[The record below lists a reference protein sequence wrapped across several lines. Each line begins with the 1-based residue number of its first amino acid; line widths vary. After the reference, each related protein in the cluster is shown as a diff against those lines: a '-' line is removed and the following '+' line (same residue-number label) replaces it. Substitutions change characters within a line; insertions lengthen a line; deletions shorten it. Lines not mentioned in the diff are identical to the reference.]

1 MGHRSRIQDLENPGM
16 EKEPTA
22 GIILAAGM
30 STRFG
35 SLKPLFKIGE
45 NNILTMVIDAS
56 LESKLDEVVLV
67 LGYRADTIMEA
78 IGEKLRHTKLK
89 TVINPYYTDGM
100 SVSIQRGLK
109 EIKDEFPSIMIILGD
124 HPLLKPGIID
134 LLVNRYRSSDKSICL
149 PVYKG
154 VRGHPVC
161 FSEEFYPALMAI
173 RGDIGARD
181 IIRENPGEILEV
193 ELDDSDP
200 FLGVDDNEDITE
212 LASKL
217 KNRGA

>member
-1 MGHRSRIQDLENPGM
+1 M

-30 STRFG
+30 SSRFG

-45 NNILTMVIDAS
+45 KTILTMVTNAS

-67 LGYRADTIMEA
+67 LGYRADIIMEA
-78 IGEKLRHTKLK
+78 IGKRLRHTRLK

-109 EIKDEFPSIMIILGD
+109 EIKDQFPSIMIILGD

-134 LLVNRYRSSDKSICL
+134 LLLNKFRSSDKSICL
-149 PVYKG
+149 PAYKG

-161 FSEEFYPALMAI
+161 FSKVFYPALMAM

-181 IIRENPGEILEV
+181 IIRENPGQVLEV

-200 FLGVDDNEDITE
+200 FFSVDNNEDIAE
-212 LASKL
+212 LASRL
-217 KNRGA
+217 KKKGA

>member
-1 MGHRSRIQDLENPGM
+1 MENSGM

-35 SLKPLFKIGE
+35 SLKPLFKIGK
-45 NNILTMVIDAS
+45 NNILAMVVDAS
-56 LESKLDEVVLV
+56 LGSRLDEVVLV
-67 LGYRADTIMEA
+67 LGYRADIIMPA
-78 IGEKLRHTKLK
+78 IGENLRRTKLK
-89 TVINPYYTDGM
+89 TVINPCYTDGM
-100 SVSIQRGLK
+100 SLSIQRGLK

-134 LLVNRYRSSDKSICL
+134 LLLNRFRSSDKSICL

-154 VRGHPVC
+154 IRGHPVC
-161 FSEEFYPALMAI
+161 FSGVFYPALMTI

-181 IIRENPGEILEV
+181 IIRENPGEVLEV

-200 FLGVDDNEDITE
+200 FFSVDDNEDIAE
-212 LASKL
+212 LASRL
-217 KNRGA
+217 KKRGA

>member
-1 MGHRSRIQDLENPGM
+1 M

-30 STRFG
+30 SSRFG
-35 SLKPLFKIGE
+35 SLKPLFKMGE
-45 NNILTMVIDAS
+45 KSILTMVIEAS

-67 LGYRADTIMEA
+67 LGYRADTIMETM
-78 IGEKLRHTKLK
+78 GENLRHARLK

-100 SVSIQRGLK
+100 SVSIQWGLK
-109 EIKDEFPSIMIILGD
+109 EIKDQFPSIMIILGD

-134 LLVNRYRSSDKSICL
+134 LLLNRFRSSDKSICL

-154 VRGHPVC
+154 IRGHPVC
-161 FSEEFYPALMAI
+161 FSEAFYPALMAM

-181 IIRENPGEILEV
+181 IIRENPTQVLEV
-193 ELDDSDP
+193 EIDDSDP
-200 FLGVDDNEDITE
+200 FFSVDNNDDIAE

-217 KNRGA
+217 KNRRA

>member
-1 MGHRSRIQDLENPGM
+1 M

-30 STRFG
+30 SSRFG
-35 SLKPLFKIGE
+35 SLKPLFKMGE
-45 NNILTMVIDAS
+45 KSILTMVIEAS

-67 LGYRADTIMEA
+67 LGYRADTIMETM
-78 IGEKLRHTKLK
+78 GENLRHARLK

-100 SVSIQRGLK
+100 SVSIQWGLK
-109 EIKDEFPSIMIILGD
+109 EIKDQFPSIMIILGD

-134 LLVNRYRSSDKSICL
+134 LLLNRFSSSDKSICL

-154 VRGHPVC
+154 IRGHPVC
-161 FSEEFYPALMAI
+161 FSEVFYPALMAM

-181 IIRENPGEILEV
+181 IIRENPTQVLEV
-193 ELDDSDP
+193 EIDDSDP
-200 FLGVDDNEDITE
+200 FFSVDNNDDIAE

-217 KNRGA
+217 KNRRA